1 MTSPP
6 SGVPERVVDL
16 FAASGQWEPMEGGPG
31 GSVRVGDLVLSP
43 GRDAPTTTWLS
54 PVQARLAVRLDE
66 ERPRALRLSLPVPA
80 RDGRWVVDGWA
91 ATRYEPGTTHCTDL
105 DVVVASVRLL
115 GARLAVTVR
124 ERPGA
129 LDVADHRWA
138 RADRLA
144 WDLDDPGP
152 GAPDLGGPPWP
163 EALGRDARD
172 LLRRVLAA
180 HVPVDLPSQLV
191 HGDLVG
197 NLLLDASG
205 CPFVIDLAP
214 HWRPARWAEAVAVLD
229 AVLWEG
235 ADPGALAAWTTG
247 APRQLMLRAVAFR
260 LLSDAVP
267 DVPRYGGVVAGLG
280 AVEPLPA

>member
-115 GARLAVTVR
+115 GARLAVTVP
-124 ERPGA
+124 ERPASPRRGRPP
-129 LDVADHRWA
+129 LGPRRPRRV
-138 RADRLA
+138 
-144 WDLDDPGP
+144 GP
-152 GAPDLGGPPWP
+152 GRPRPRRPRPGRATVP

-214 HWRPARWAEAVAVLD
+214 YWRPARWAEAVAVLD